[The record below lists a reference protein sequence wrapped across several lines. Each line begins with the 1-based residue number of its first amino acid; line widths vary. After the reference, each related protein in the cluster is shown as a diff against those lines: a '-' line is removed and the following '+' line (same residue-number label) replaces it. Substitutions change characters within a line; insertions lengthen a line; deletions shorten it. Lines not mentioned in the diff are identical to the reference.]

1 MQGELLNQ
9 RSASASKTE
18 SIALIAEFLPGPE
31 ADALYAQL
39 RDEVPWEQHRI
50 TLFGRTQPVPRLSCW
65 IGDPGTDYVYS
76 KTRFEPRPW
85 TPALTTL
92 RSRLEDR
99 LGTPFNSVLANLYRS
114 GADGMGWHAD
124 DEKELGERPT
134 IASVSLGGPRRFLLR
149 EKGRRGGGVKSEH
162 LLEHGS
168 LLIMRGDSQA
178 RYQHCVPKTARPVPP
193 RINLTFRQ
201 VSGAVKPAGSQT
213 GRGEYE

>member
-1 MQGELLNQ
+1 M
-9 RSASASKTE
+9 R
-18 SIALIAEFLPGPE
+18 E
-31 ADALYAQL
+31 ADALFSQL
-39 RDEVPWEQHRI
+39 REEIPWEQHRI

-65 IGDPGTDYVYS
+65 IGDPDTDYVYS
-76 KTRFEPRPW
+76 KTRFEPRAW
-85 TPALTTL
+85 TPALTEL
-92 RSRLEDR
+92 RWRLESA

-134 IASVSLGGPRRFLLR
+134 IASISLGGARRFLLR
-149 EKGRRGGGVKSEH
+149 EKGCGSGAKKREH

-178 RYQHCVPKTARPVPP
+178 RFQHCVPKTARAVHP

-201 VSGAVKPAGSQT
+201 VNGAAKPAGSQT
-213 GRGEYE
+213 GLGEYE